1 MCGRN
6 TGRGHEL
13 TKPEQALGPGVT
25 AVIVT
30 HNSAV
35 HLSSLAG
42 ALQAG
47 SLAPVRALVV
57 DNASSDDTLARAHEA
72 GLEVHA
78 SASNAGFGAACN
90 IALTL
95 TETEFLL
102 ICNPDVRPSLEALEQ
117 LLGALAENP
126 TAAIAGSPGD
136 RPLHARRFSRIAG
149 NVWGFLPTALQRLTM
164 RLSPEV
170 EVDPDEHPVVDYVVG
185 AFMLCRVAALRSV
198 GGFDARFFLYCEEE
212 DLSRRLGEAGRQTLL
227 VNSAIVEHEDRSS
240 SEGVAR
246 ATMSAFYFHSL
257 YLYYRKHHT
266 RLYAELAR
274 AVLAACVLFDRGY
287 RGLAGK
293 EQVYDAGTAWAP
305 FLDIALLRQKLPQ
318 APEGATDSA

>member
-1 MCGRN
+1 MRERDA
-6 TGRGHEL
+6 GRGSEL
-13 TKPEQALGPGVT
+13 TEPERTPGPGVT

-30 HNSAV
+30 HNSAL

-47 SLAPVRALVV
+47 SHAPIRSLVV

-78 SASNAGFGAACN
+78 SASNDGFGAACN
-90 IALTL
+90 IALKL

-102 ICNPDVRPSLEALEQ
+102 ICNPDVRPSPEALEQ
-117 LLGALAENP
+117 LLRALAEEP
-126 TAAIAGSPGD
+126 TAAIAGAPGG
-136 RPLHARRFSRIAG
+136 RPPHARRFSRITG
-149 NVWGFLPTALQRLTM
+149 NVWGFLPAALQRLTM
-164 RLSPEV
+164 GLSREV
-170 EVDPDEHPVVDYVVG
+170 EVGPDEHPVVDYVVG

-198 GGFDARFFLYCEEE
+198 EGFDDRFFLYCEEE

-227 VNSAIVEHEDRSS
+227 VSSAIVGHEDRTS

-274 AVLAACVLFDRGY
+274 ATLAACVLLDRGY
-287 RGLAGK
+287 RRLAGK
-293 EQVYDAGTAWAP
+293 EQVYDTATAWAP
-305 FLDIALLRQKLPQ
+305 FLDIALLRRKLAQTP
-318 APEGATDSA
+318 GRATDSA